1 MKELLPVRRSPLW
14 LIVAIVTLSFLVLC
28 LAYFHFHTNG
38 DKKSPTVAIPPM
50 PVVSVCKELAPG
62 MERIGASPWNRY
74 MLQFDVPLNK
84 AAVHEIPTDSP
95 PIDARH
101 FWITPRNSKSGLKI
115 SYDSQSNDVVLDRER
130 ASSARIVKRII
141 VDDHGRSVGEDDWG
155 YLDPERRW
163 RRARFQG
170 WVQAEYGFVNEEEAA
185 LFDQIINSACL
196 LPGPG

>member
-1 MKELLPVRRSPLW
+1 MTELLLERRSPLW

-38 DKKSPTVAIPPM
+38 DKKSLTVAIPPT
-50 PVVSVCKELAPG
+50 PVVSVCNELAPG
-62 MERIGASPWNRY
+62 MKRIGASPGDRY
-74 MLQFDVPLNK
+74 MLQFD
-84 AAVHEIPTDSP
+84 IPVNEVRVREGVTDAP
-95 PIDARH
+95 PIVYGFD
-101 FWITPRNSKSGLKI
+101 IGPRVGESLLVI
-115 SYDSQSNDVVLDRER
+115 SYGPQSNYPIVDRER
-130 ASSARIVKRII
+130 ASSTRIVKRII
-141 VDDHGRSVGEDDWG
+141 VDDQGRSVGEDDWG

-170 WVQAEYGFVNEEEAA
+170 WVQAEYGFVNEKEAA